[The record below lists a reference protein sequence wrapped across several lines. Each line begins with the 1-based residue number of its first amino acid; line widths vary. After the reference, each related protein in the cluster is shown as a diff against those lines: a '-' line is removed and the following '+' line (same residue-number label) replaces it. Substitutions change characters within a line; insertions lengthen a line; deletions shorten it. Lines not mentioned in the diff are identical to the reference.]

1 MKRKMWLG
9 LHWVIIVNFLVEI
22 AYASYMVF
30 IVLKPADGSGPLF
43 ERALSLPF
51 EQMTTRRLYA
61 LECWVAI
68 AALAIYLGI
77 TEIGPRLRREPRQ
90 AESG

>member
-22 AYASYMVF
+22 VYASYMVF

-61 LECWVAI
+61 LFGPEVVQI
-68 AALAIYLGI
+68 HLGM
-77 TEIGPRLRREPRQ
+77 REGHQPAKSPLQ
-90 AESG
+90 A